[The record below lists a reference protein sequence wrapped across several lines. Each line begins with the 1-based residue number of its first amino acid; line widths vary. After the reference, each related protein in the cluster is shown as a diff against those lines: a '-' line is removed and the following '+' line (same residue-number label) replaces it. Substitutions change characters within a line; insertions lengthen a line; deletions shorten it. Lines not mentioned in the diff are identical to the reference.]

1 MALRIAID
9 STRDALSPAVRG
21 IISPLTGLTLLAIAL
36 VILRPLFSS
45 SSKNPPPGPPG
56 WPVLGN
62 ILDIVSAAKAKRLH
76 YLFEEWANKYGD
88 VMLIRSGVEDE
99 YYVNTRPAVRAIM
112 DTNTATTSERPRW
125 IVSNEHICGQWNLL
139 YLPSSHPR
147 WKEQRRITN
156 QNLTSPTKAE
166 LAVPYL
172 EFEALKFMHEVAHDP
187 NGGTDKQDLWNQMGR
202 YIYSTFTTQLFGL
215 EVCSPATPPAVQVSR
230 LKQSQIK
237 STDSPVIPYLFDTG
251 VAQIAAINPGAELVD
266 SFPILDYLP
275 DFLRRSQVKGDIRFK
290 RDVKWAVARLNH
302 LKRLKAEGRSPDC
315 FLGRI
320 LDDEKLGGCSSLEE
334 AAYLA
339 LTLVLGGSDTSRM
352 TSWAF
357 MEMML
362 MNMDEFTKLQKIID
376 DHCGDRLPVWKDI
389 DNIPHVR
396 YVMKETWRIRPPVSL
411 GMLAHTTTKDIEYN
425 GYHIPKGAR
434 LKLNSWALGHDPNFY
449 NDPKTFRPERHQGDL
464 RSSQESANLTDVNA
478 RDHFAFGIGR
488 RTCESGPFFKPG
500 PHPEKADNLCPGLNV
515 ADRAFAIA
523 IMRLA
528 WAFDIKPAP
537 RAKLPINSD
546 DFPHYIPGIAGED
559 MPINMVPR
567 SQERLELIDK
577 YYAEALASRLDFVWP
592 RKHPVARWTWMTDQH
607 VRANREEE

>member
-1 MALRIAID
+1 M
-9 STRDALSPAVRG
+9 
-21 IISPLTGLTLLAIAL
+21 SPLTGLTLLAILAITL

-45 SSKNPPPGPPG
+45 SGKNPPPGPPG

-76 YLFEEWANKYGD
+76 YLFEGWANKYGD
-88 VMLIRSGVEDE
+88 VMLVRSGVEDE
-99 YYVNTRPAVRAIM
+99 YYVNTRRAARAIM
-112 DTNTATTSERPRW
+112 DTNTATTSERPR
-125 IVSNEHICGQWNLL
+125 
-139 YLPSSHPR
+139 
-147 WKEQRRITN
+147 
-156 QNLTSPTKAE
+156 
-166 LAVPYL
+166 YL

-215 EVCSPATPPAVQVSR
+215 EVCFPAAPPAVQVSR

-237 STDSPVIPYLFDTG
+237 STDSPVIPYLF
-251 VAQIAAINPGAELVD
+251 AINPGAELVD

-275 DFLRRSQVKGDIRFK
+275 NFLRRSQVKGDIRFK
-290 RDVKWAVARLNH
+290 RDVKWAVARLNY

-411 GMLAHTTTKDIEYN
+411 GMLAHTTTKDIEFN

-449 NDPKTFRPERHQGDL
+449 SDPKTFRPERHQGDL

-488 RTCESGPFFKPG
+488 RT
-500 PHPEKADNLCPGLNV
+500 CPGLNV

-546 DFPHYIPGIAGED
+546 DFPHYIPGIAGEG

-577 YYAEALASRLDFVWP
+577 YYAEALASRLDFGS
-592 RKHPVARWTWMTDQH
+592 MDMDD
-607 VRANREEE
+607 

>member
-9 STRDALSPAVRG
+9 STRDALSPALPG
-21 IISPLTGLTLLAIAL
+21 TMSPLTGLTLLAILAITL

-45 SSKNPPPGPPG
+45 SGKNPPPGPPG

-76 YLFEEWANKYGD
+76 YLFEGWANKYGD
-88 VMLIRSGVEDE
+88 VMLVRSGVEDE
-99 YYVNTRPAVRAIM
+99 YYVNTRRAARAIM

-147 WKEQRRITN
+147 WK
-156 QNLTSPTKAE
+156 A
-166 LAVPYL
+166 
-172 EFEALKFMHEVAHDP
+172 
-187 NGGTDKQDLWNQMGR
+187 
-202 YIYSTFTTQLFGL
+202 
-215 EVCSPATPPAVQVSR
+215 
-230 LKQSQIK
+230 
-237 STDSPVIPYLFDTG
+237 DTG

-275 DFLRRSQVKGDIRFK
+275 NFLRRSQVKGDIRFK
-290 RDVKWAVARLNH
+290 RDVKWAVARLNY

-411 GMLAHTTTKDIEYN
+411 GMLAHTTTKDIEFN

-449 NDPKTFRPERHQGDL
+449 SDPKTFRPERHQGDL

-488 RTCESGPFFKPG
+488 RT
-500 PHPEKADNLCPGLNV
+500 CPGLNV

-546 DFPHYIPGIAGED
+546 DFPHYIPGIAGEG

-592 RKHPVARWTWMTDQH
+592 RKHPVLDG
-607 VRANREEE
+607 